1 MMHLI
6 RPKLLLLSAI
16 LTSAAAFSASAAQEE
31 AGEISNAGRGST
43 TSVTTTA
50 PPPGWLERD
59 TLTGDWDGA
68 RSWLNDYGI
77 TLKPRLTQFYQGMP
91 SGDGD
96 HGFEYGG
103 KTDLLVNADLG
114 KLGFWDGFSMI
125 VHAEYNYG
133 ASVNGYGGTIA
144 LVNTA
149 LYFPGIEGADRF
161 DMSSVYLAQKFGDSV
176 VLLAGKINIID
187 IAATRPFA
195 GGAGIDSFWNV
206 VFVAPPSGTVPPY
219 LLGALLSVK
228 TEVATF
234 GLWVYDPND
243 MANQNILHY
252 AFDGGVTVRGSVEFP
267 VTIAGRGGHQGLV
280 ASYSNKSGT
289 DLSTL
294 DNLFI
299 PHWPQ
304 GFDTKSDRHYFAYTF
319 DQYLHQSEA
328 NPKEG
333 FGLFGQLG
341 ISDGNPNRL
350 YWSGHVGVGGT
361 SFIPTRN
368 RDNWGLGYY
377 YAAPSTDLKDSL
389 APIETI
395 RNERGWEVFYNFGV
409 TPWLTLGADLQ
420 IINPSLA
427 STTAI
432 FCGLRTVIRF

>member
-1 MMHLI
+1 MHLI

-206 VFVAPPSGTVPPY
+206 VFVSPPAAQSPPVP
-219 LLGALLSVK
+219 LGCFAQWN

-234 GLWVYDPND
+234 GLSVYDPRTTWRTEY
-243 MANQNILHY
+243 LSLR
-252 AFDGGVTVRGSVEFP
+252 VR
-267 VTIAGRGGHQGLV
+267 RR
-280 ASYSNKSGT
+280 
-289 DLSTL
+289 
-294 DNLFI
+294 
-299 PHWPQ
+299 
-304 GFDTKSDRHYFAYTF
+304 RHGPRE
-319 DQYLHQSEA
+319 S
-328 NPKEG
+328 
-333 FGLFGQLG
+333 
-341 ISDGNPNRL
+341 
-350 YWSGHVGVGGT
+350 
-361 SFIPTRN
+361 
-368 RDNWGLGYY
+368 
-377 YAAPSTDLKDSL
+377 
-389 APIETI
+389 
-395 RNERGWEVFYNFGV
+395 
-409 TPWLTLGADLQ
+409 
-420 IINPSLA
+420 
-427 STTAI
+427 
-432 FCGLRTVIRF
+432 